1 MTSKTW
7 REVGE
12 GGRPQP
18 VKCRVKDRSRYGSET
33 SKWEALTGCQAQSE
47 GQVKIWKEIS
57 GQEALTTCQAQNKG
71 QVKMWKEMSKCGEL
85 THCQA
90 QSEDQVKILKK
101 RARQGGHSQSV
112 MHRVKDR
119 SRHGRNK

>member
-1 MTSKTW
+1 MRWKEMS
-7 REVGE
+7 EGE
-12 GGRPQP
+12 G
-18 VKCRVKDRSRYGSET
+18 
-33 SKWEALTGCQAQSE
+33 LTGCQAQRE
-47 GQVKIWKEIS
+47 RQI
-57 GQEALTTCQAQNKG
+57 
-71 QVKMWKEMSKCGEL
+71 KMWKEMSKCGEL

-119 SRHGRNK
+119 SRHGRNE